1 MSVIGSSDGGFLVGH
16 SDDYQMTSGLPSSSQ
31 VDVFEL
37 ECWLER
43 SELDGNAHDDAP
55 PLKEIVHL
63 ERSQSAVMLEQA
75 SATRL
80 PRVSATRLPRVVAP
94 DCTFCTFIALDG
106 A

>member
-1 MSVIGSSDGGFLVGH
+1 M
-16 SDDYQMTSGLPSSSQ
+16 
-31 VDVFEL
+31 FEL
-37 ECWLER
+37 ECWLEL

-80 PRVSATRLPRVVAP
+80 PRDCHESVQRDCHEIATSQCNEIATTAPFVPSLHLMGP
-94 DCTFCTFIALDG
+94 DCT
-106 A
+106 

>member
-1 MSVIGSSDGGFLVGH
+1 M
-16 SDDYQMTSGLPSSSQ
+16 
-31 VDVFEL
+31 FEL

-80 PRVSATRLPRVVAP
+80 PRDCHEIATSQCNEIATRLPRVSATRLPRVVAP